1 MSVKFC
7 GCLLVSVKPYSF
19 LCVFQDIRHS
29 EGLSTEFVGLM
40 NGFGVA
46 GLFVSVVAG
55 AIADTKGTVWAAFV
69 SAVLLVGAYLLF
81 SIART
86 AAGVLITYI
95 FVGIGSG
102 STYQSALQTAVLM
115 GRDFGVGLVAICMS
129 FSINLTVWYHS
140 YLSKYYCDD
149 ASDTVCWRKYAKVYA
164 ITIAVISSCGMALMV
179 GYKRHLPLKHVNH
192 SYSSSAEDAAT
203 HGRRSLA
210 IFKVPYFWTL
220 LLANLVSLGS
230 AMFVVCSLFG
240 DTGLWADYHR
250 DSDPVITADTVLL
263 WFSILN
269 ACPCSSGCCG

>member
-1 MSVKFC
+1 
-7 GCLLVSVKPYSF
+7 
-19 LCVFQDIRHS
+19 
-29 EGLSTEFVGLM
+29 M

-46 GLFVSVVAG
+46 GLFVSIVAG
-55 AIADTKGTVWAAFV
+55 AIADTKGAVWAAFV

-86 AAGVLITYI
+86 SAGLLITYI
-95 FVGIGSG
+95 LVGIGSG

-140 YLSKYYCDD
+140 YLSSNYCDD
-149 ASDTVCWRKYAKVYA
+149 NLDTLCWRKYAKVYA

-179 GYKRHLPLKHVNH
+179 GYKRHIPQTHFKSSLK
-192 SYSSSAEDAAT
+192 SSSWQD
-203 HGRRSLA
+203 SLA

-250 DSDPVITADTVLL
+250 SSDPVINADTVLL

-269 ACPCSSGCCG
+269 ACERLSDLFRLF